1 MFTIESSR
9 SARESRSLTW
19 TGILPETPGRRIGQ
33 ERPPRPPDERPWR
46 PRTGERGG
54 DQDTLPAVRIGSH
67 HRRSQPALPRRL
79 LQLRHPLDPGRPRAT
94 GNQERPHDPARIASA
109 RRPRTSPPASTPLV
123 PPPVCGLSRQLRCSA
138 CPTAVVVPLSAQLPR
153 HGKPG
158 VDLAS
163 FSSARRRSFSISML
177 DLPSSASISS

>member
-33 ERPPRPPDERPWR
+33 GAPATADERPWR
-46 PRTGERGG
+46 PRTGR
-54 DQDTLPAVRIGSH
+54 TR
-67 HRRSQPALPRRL
+67 RRSGHAARRADRPASPSLSACTPT
-79 LQLRHPLDPGRPRAT
+79 PSAPAAARAGSGT
-94 GNQERPHDPARIASA
+94 AASNRQSRKA
-109 RRPRTSPPASTPLV
+109 PRPRTHRLGPTAQDQPSGVHSTRS
-123 PPPVCGLSRQLRCSA
+123 PPPVCGPSRRLRCSA

-158 VDLAS
+158 VGLAS
-163 FSSARRRSFSISML
+163 FSSARRRSFSMSML